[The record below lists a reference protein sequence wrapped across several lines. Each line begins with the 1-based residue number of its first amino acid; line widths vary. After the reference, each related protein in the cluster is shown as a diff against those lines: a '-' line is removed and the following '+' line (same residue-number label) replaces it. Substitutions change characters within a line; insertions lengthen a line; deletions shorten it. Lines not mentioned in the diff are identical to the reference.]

1 MEGFKTLRI
10 LHLEDDPLDVELVRA
25 TLEDEGV
32 SCEVTQVQTRED
44 FEAVLEEN
52 SFDLVLAD
60 YSLPAFDG
68 LSALKAAQEV
78 RPEVPF
84 VLVSG
89 TLGEE
94 RAVEALKSGATDY
107 VLKHRLERLV
117 PAVLRAVEE
126 AEERTERK
134 RAEEGLAESR
144 RQLKE
149 LVGKL
154 LTAQEEERRKVAY
167 DIHDGLTQIAVA
179 VHQHL
184 QAFAHDHPPG
194 SKVREGE
201 LDRLLTLARE
211 AVKESRRVIE
221 GLRPAAL
228 DDFGLAV
235 ALGMHI
241 EELEK
246 NEALRVDYEDGLG
259 EERLPT
265 EVETALYRVAQEA
278 LTNAQKYAQTKK
290 VHLTLER
297 LETGKVRLEVSD
309 EGRGFDPSSRAS
321 GSGGAGPGERVGL
334 ASMQERVSLVGGELT
349 IRSRPGAGTS
359 VIAEVPL
366 SASKEEKGG
375 NGQDVR
381 W

>member
-10 LHLEDDPLDVELVRA
+10 LHLEDDPLDVELVGA
-25 TLEDEGV
+25 ILEDEGV
-32 SCEVTQVQTRED
+32 ACEVTQVQTRED
-44 FEAVLEEN
+44 FEAALEEN

-68 LSALKAAQEV
+68 LSALKAAQEI
-78 RPEVPF
+78 RPEVPLI
-84 VLVSG
+84 LVSG

-117 PAVLRAVEE
+117 PAVRRAVEE

-184 QAFAHDHPPG
+184 QAFADEHPPG

-201 LDRLLTLARE
+201 LDRLLMLARE

-235 ALGMHI
+235 ALGMRI

-246 NEALRVDYEDGLG
+246 NEALRVDYEDDLG

-265 EVETALYRVAQEA
+265 EVEMALYRVAQEA
-278 LTNAQKYAQTKK
+278 LTNVQKHAQTKK
-290 VHLTLER
+290 AHLTLER
-297 LETGKVRLEVSD
+297 LETGTVRLEVSD
-309 EGRGFDPSSRAS
+309 EGSGFDTSSKAS
-321 GSGGAGPGERVGL
+321 GGGGAGPGERVGL
-334 ASMQERVSLVGGELT
+334 ASMQERVSLLGGELT
-349 IRSRPGAGTS
+349 IRSRPGAGTC
-359 VIAEVPL
+359 VVAEVPL
-366 SASKEEKGG
+366 PAS
-375 NGQDVR
+375 
-381 W
+381 